1 MKNYFIN
8 GKSMVLVMHGALFA
22 IKYASW
28 FPLDTANL
36 RENATYLSPDG
47 FSIVFDEQKAHYIP
61 FLEFGTNP
69 HFIPFA
75 FGRNQI
81 VYHPGS
87 NKHLGFIRNKSSV
100 TATEFIAKEL
110 NGKAVFYIND

>member
-1 MKNYFIN
+1 VEIYRA
-8 GKSMVLVMHGALFA
+8 HP
-22 IKYASW
+22 Y
-28 FPLDTANL
+28 TAHV
-36 RENATYLSPDG
+36 TK
-47 FSIVFDEQKAHYIP
+47 QKLYIP

-69 HFIPFA
+69 QFIPFA